1 MIKQRGKQINYKP
14 FTTDG
19 NTSVVMWDYKPI
31 LDSKGNETGLGTW
44 MVECLK
50 HKATIDDVKN
60 LILGYYNDKI
70 DEKILSG
77 MVWKGMKVWLSTE
90 NQFNYKAAYD
100 LAFQTNGA
108 NLPVMFKFGETN
120 EPEYYRFESMED
132 LSDFYMSSMKYI
144 QDTLGEGW
152 ILKDSINW
160 EDYQ

>member
-1 MIKQRGKQINYKP
+1 MIQQKGKQINYKP

-19 NTSVVMWDYKPI
+19 KTSVVMWDYKPI
-31 LDSKGNETGLGTW
+31 LKSNGEETGLGTW
-44 MVECLK
+44 MVEYLK
-50 HKATIDDVKN
+50 GKSTIDDVKT
-60 LILGYYNDKI
+60 LILGYYNTKI

-120 EPEYYRFESMED
+120 EPEYYKFETMED
-132 LSDFYMSSMKYI
+132 ISDFYISSMNYI

-152 ILKDSINW
+152 KLKDSINW